1 METFTEIW
9 DYISKPAIWVGLG
22 EIFLKIIIIII
33 LGMILNKIGGRLIER
48 AFSNRKHLRVHMSD
62 RREQTLS
69 KLLKNALIYLI
80 AFIVIVMVLETL
92 GVPVATL
99 IAGAGVAGL
108 AIGFGAQSLVKDII
122 SGFFII
128 FEDQFSVGDYITI
141 DGLEGTV
148 EEIGF
153 RTTKLAG
160 WTGEQYVLPNG
171 SINFVT
177 NYSIHNGLSVVE
189 INVPYEND
197 IPHVEQLLEKII
209 ASLPNEYDIFI
220 SPPEIHGVT
229 NLEMSNFVIRVIAE
243 TLPSN
248 QWAGERIIR
257 KEVKEQLFNHG
268 IQIPSPRIV
277 VYSRQEEQEGKGL
290 RKEVE

>member
-1 METFTEIW
+1 METLTEIW
-9 DYISKPAIWVGLG
+9 DYISKPAIWVSLG
-22 EIFLKIIIIII
+22 EVFFKIIVIII
-33 LGMILNKIGGRLIER
+33 LGMILNKLGGRLIER
-48 AFSNRKHLRVHMSD
+48 AFSNRKHLRVNMSD

-69 KLLKNALIYLI
+69 KLLKNVLIYLI
-80 AFIVIVMVLETL
+80 TFVVIVMVLETL
-92 GVPVATL
+92 GVPVSTL

-197 IPHVEQLLEKII
+197 IPQVEQLLEEII
-209 ASLPNEYDIFI
+209 TNLPNRYDIFI

-229 NLEMSNFVIRVIAE
+229 NLELSNFVIRVIAE

-277 VYSRQEEQEGKGL
+277 VYSRQQEQEGKGL
-290 RKEVE
+290 RKGVE